1 MSFGQVPEL
10 VSSSIKGVLVRS
22 ALRDKIT
29 WTRKSRANPT
39 LPHKSF
45 DSEGNLGSLPQFTGL
60 YIGAGVLVLRLAQ
73 IGTELPTV
81 PLATPPFSDLSLME
95 LPRPSTP
102 PDLRAATPPFPE
114 GQLGGPVRIL
124 PQSYTQ
130 PLLSEF

>member
-60 YIGAGVLVLRLAQ
+60 YIGAEVLVLRLAQ
-73 IGTELPTV
+73 IGTELPTL
-81 PLATPPFSDLSLME
+81 PLATPPVL
-95 LPRPSTP
+95 
-102 PDLRAATPPFPE
+102 
-114 GQLGGPVRIL
+114 
-124 PQSYTQ
+124 
-130 PLLSEF
+130 